1 MARQMICVCRWLLWS
16 LLLAGLAWRAEVG
29 AQERPA
35 GYPARPIRIIV
46 PVVPGGGLDMI
57 CRAVAQMLSDRWGQ
71 SVVVDN
77 RPGGGTVLATELGA
91 KAPPD
96 GHTILAAT
104 DTLNIIGAMRRVPFD
119 VRKAFEPVVPMT
131 AQPYVL
137 IVNSA
142 LSVKS
147 VKDIVAYSLTQP
159 LSYGSSGVGTAGH
172 LGMERLATLSGAKFV
187 HVPYKGGSASLVGL
201 MGGEIQMYPGLA
213 ISATQAIKSGR
224 VRPLA
229 AMGLKRLA
237 ALPDLPTVAEQGW
250 PGFKI
255 VNSYNLV
262 VPTGTPQPIIAAL
275 NRVVGDFMHS
285 PAMIQ
290 RLTSDGSQAG
300 ERLTPGEFKAFLARE
315 YEEVERQVR
324 NLNVKLY

>member
-1 MARQMICVCRWLLWS
+1 MAGQMNVLTRWLLWGVVLTS
-16 LLLAGLAWRAEVG
+16 LGWRADVT
-29 AQERPA
+29 AQDKPA

-57 CRAVAQMLSDRWGQ
+57 CRAVAQMLTERWGQ
-71 SVVVDN
+71 TVVVDN
-77 RPGGGTVLATELGA
+77 RPGGGTVIAAELGA

-96 GHTILAAT
+96 GHTLLAST

-119 VRKAFEPVVPMT
+119 VRKAFDPVVPMT

-137 IVNSA
+137 IINAAVPAKFIKELIAHSM
-142 LSVKS
+142 
-147 VKDIVAYSLTQP
+147 TQP

-172 LGMERLATLSGAKFV
+172 LGMERLASLSGAKFV

-201 MGGEIQMYPGLA
+201 VSGEIHMFPGLV
-213 ISATQAIKSGR
+213 ISATQAMKSGK
-224 VRPLA
+224 VRALA
-229 AMGLKRLA
+229 TMGLKRLP

-262 VPTGTPQPIIAAL
+262 VPAGTPHPIIAAL
-275 NRVVGDFMHS
+275 NRTVGDFMHS
-285 PAMIQ
+285 PAMVQ
-290 RLTSDGSQAG
+290 RLVADGSQAG
-300 ERLTPGEFKAFLARE
+300 ERLTPAEFKAYLARE
-315 YEEVERQVR
+315 YDDVERQVK
-324 NLNVKLY
+324 NLNVKLF